1 MNGDSSSIALWLITL
16 AISLASHCGLCQVF
30 RDLEMLRENKLVKS
44 SKLLIK
50 SEMLG
55 KGGFGFVCM
64 GELVQERDSVC
75 VEVSAVTSSFF
86 AHCSL
91 IVLFRRGK

>member
-1 MNGDSSSIALWLITL
+1 M
-16 AISLASHCGLCQVF
+16 CQVF

-64 GELVQERDSVC
+64 GELVQE
-75 VEVSAVTSSFF
+75 
-86 AHCSL
+86 
-91 IVLFRRGK
+91 